1 VGKRLTR
8 KEIKKKD
15 PITEALQKFWALC
28 LENRRYLVIGLSVI
42 LGAIIVVMLGT
53 LWYNRSQSSRA
64 TALQEA
70 REIYNARV
78 DTTLKAPQD
87 GAYPS
92 ETAKYEAALKAFQS
106 VEQNYGSAQEG
117 LLATYY
123 KGVCQRELGRAADAE
138 KTFRAVL
145 QDADDPFMAQVVK
158 LALAETLRV
167 QRKYD
172 EALPLLNELSQ
183 ATNPA
188 VTSESVA
195 YTKALCLE
203 EKGSF
208 KEAYDV
214 LKAAKAALD
223 EKGKS
228 GDYVSPYESVISSRI
243 DFLKARLGDAR
254 PANS

>member
-1 VGKRLTR
+1 
-8 KEIKKKD
+8 
-15 PITEALQKFWALC
+15 
-28 LENRRYLVIGLSVI
+28 
-42 LGAIIVVMLGT
+42 
-53 LWYNRSQSSRA
+53 
-64 TALQEA
+64 
-70 REIYNARV
+70 
-78 DTTLKAPQD
+78 
-87 GAYPS
+87 
-92 ETAKYEAALKAFQS
+92 
-106 VEQNYGSAQEG
+106 
-117 LLATYY
+117 
-123 KGVCQRELGRAADAE
+123 
-138 KTFRAVL
+138 
-145 QDADDPFMAQVVK
+145 
-158 LALAETLRV
+158 V

>member
-15 PITEALQKFWALC
+15 PITEALQKFWTLC

-42 LGAIIVVMLGT
+42 LGAIILVMLGT

-64 TALQEA
+64 TAMQEA
-70 REIYNARV
+70 RDIYNARV
-78 DTTLKAPQD
+78 DTALAAPQD
-87 GAYPS
+87 GVYPS
-92 ETAKYEAALKAFQS
+92 EAAKHEAALKAFEN
-106 VEQNYGSAQEG
+106 VERNYGSAQEG
-117 LLATYY
+117 RLASYY
-123 KGVCQRELGRAADAE
+123 KGVCQRELGRTADAE
-138 KTFRAVL
+138 KTFRALL
-145 QDADDPFMAQVVK
+145 QSVDDPFMTQVVK

-172 EALPLLNELSQ
+172 EALPILNELSQ
-183 ATNPA
+183 NPTPA
-188 VTSESVA
+188 VTSESIA

-203 EKGSF
+203 EKGSL
-208 KEAYDV
+208 KEAYEV
-214 LKAAKAALD
+214 LKAAKAVLD

-228 GDYVSPYESVISSRI
+228 EDFFSPYESVISSRI
-243 DFLKARLGDAR
+243 EVLKARLGDTR